1 MNTSG
6 SEIKILAGNSSKELA
21 QKIEQSN
28 YEVQVKGKKINNI
41 IKNAT

>member
-21 QKIEQSN
+21 QKMLTGN
-28 YEVQVKGKKINNI
+28 YTLISDYV
-41 IKNAT
+41 

>member
-21 QKIEQSN
+21 QKIADYIGVPLEDC
-28 YEVQVKGKKINNI
+28 EVGTFIDG
-41 IKNAT
+41 

>member
-21 QKIEQSN
+21 QKIA
-28 YEVQVKGKKINNI
+28 EVLDFNWTMFYPSKK
-41 IKNAT
+41 KKKHS

>member
-21 QKIEQSN
+21 QKIYGAVRVAAHS
-28 YEVQVKGKKINNI
+28 VLP
-41 IKNAT
+41 